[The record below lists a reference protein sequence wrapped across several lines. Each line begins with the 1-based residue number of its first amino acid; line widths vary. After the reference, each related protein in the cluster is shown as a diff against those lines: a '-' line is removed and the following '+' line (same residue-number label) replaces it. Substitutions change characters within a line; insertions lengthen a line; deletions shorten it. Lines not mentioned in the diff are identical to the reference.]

1 MSRVVRKTKT
11 KEKNRV
17 SSQYGVADPDPAD
30 LDVKQTRNKKYQ
42 AKPPQTGGTWEDKYQ
57 RRQGSESP
65 IFMSTT
71 SADAMS
77 TDEAMEISKKIDE
90 EVEKEKQQ
98 GKIQIEQTPMLGED
112 DTLPTVEEIQSPKS
126 EGGVYEEINEDIET
140 SGIVTFHPRHHEK
153 VKGFTEREKKEKKK
167 TQEGGRVPFSSAA
180 DREQLLEV
188 GKVPPLTYGDDIDF
202 DRILQE
208 GDEFISRTYSMLD
221 EQKENEESMSFV
233 ILSKGTE
240 DRDSIPQSYKD
251 SGNMSTEL
259 YENITQELKEI
270 MPFELYLPVTD
281 NPKITDRE
289 PKLWI
294 KHTPFEGNPAVI
306 IQMEEW
312 LQEFGTRDYA
322 VDAKI
327 GVIYAI
333 KGKRWDRLG
342 PKAFVSKEPVGKGT
356 PVMGPIDKP
365 VHSPDSKQ
373 PVPVAESTR
382 KDPTVYSNV
391 PPEAESLPRPDPKYS
406 QIPLTP
412 KRKLDFG
419 DVTDEEENEGIEE
432 DIEEARRAEEALVQ
446 ERDRIETE
454 RLKLLK
460 DQQDVNRARVIA
472 LRQQRKRLEESIA
485 QMSQEMSQA
494 QNIDY
499 KDRLT
504 RRQNLINEYQNQ
516 IDREEQVVEDF
527 IDNLDEIK
535 EITMETMTTDS
546 ALSSTADPV
555 EFLDEEALMKV
566 KLKQI
571 RAEQCKSRSVKM
583 YKHFIRKAQKLK
595 DSKEKQHMEE
605 LMLATLKS
613 LRRKIEKYQKVLSSH
628 EEREVQ
634 YFSALEKYTQEAE
647 EKAKLQEEEVR
658 VREKQRLAKIEIEK
672 MKNEERIAGQKRE
685 ELELKIAQE
694 RQRQVHKAEKLEKER
709 ERLKRLQREK
719 EEKLLTAKFLEK
731 ERKERD
737 EQERKLTEKFLEEER
752 TREEQRQQALARE
765 FLERERKEIEN
776 QEKEKAQ
783 KLNKPFPT
791 TVKGTGE
798 KGETRKRTSKPS
810 TSEQEE
816 DKQKLFDLLNEVV
829 VNGTKTKKTPSKL
842 KKDLRW
848 DYEQDRKAQAI
859 FGKINKRQGKDP
871 IAKCPKCGVLEH
883 DGECPCSICG
893 KKGHLGEDCPSQKQ
907 SPPTKKRRDIN
918 PKQEDMGIC
927 ICCESEG
934 HLAEE
939 CPWKKETIPQNK
951 NEYGVGKEKYQDKIC
966 QHCRA
971 LDHSVRDCP
980 ALKLADQRRRKVKCE
995 RCGEI
1000 GHDIVDCLDESDIRI
1015 EKEIKQAIDRKQKE
1029 LNEINRRL
1037 QEIKKVRETK
1047 EPQEKDTNSAPEQKY
1062 RPPRKRTQAE
1072 KSSRDQNDQTPNKGS
1087 EPPKDTGQAGG
1098 GPPDDPGGSDDDG
1111 SDDEDDSDDDDDEE
1125 GDDEEDT
1132 EKEEEEETMSEISDE
1147 TEISGGIYDLKG
1159 RRVNMEEIIEEWQNR
1174 ERDRKPVKI
1183 IRGPRGHRGPRGRQG
1198 PKGHRG
1204 KVGPA
1209 GSFIDSGISGMGTTL
1224 DTSGLENSFKQLGDS
1239 MKDVWQVQKTLNT
1252 SMRDHIQLTA
1262 KAQRQNAEALER
1274 LNQSTRQRDHDHMF
1288 MAIEPYD
1295 GTDPKKFEPWIEQIE
1310 IACRISN
1317 RDPRV
1322 VVLAKSIG
1330 AVTEVVRSMRQ
1341 GLSWVE
1347 FKNELKRC
1355 FSENKTRVHAAALFD
1370 NLRKQEDNENLRSYI
1385 HKYSKLHREATGISC
1400 EEEFDTQKKLH
1411 FLSRLRNS
1419 NISVK
1424 ISQSAEFEK
1433 FDRYSLTDC
1442 MEKALLLES
1451 RLQIRET
1458 VTQAREAVDAKTP
1471 EVMEVDAKVIEK
1483 EEEINT
1489 IPEDKPMNRSKAT
1502 SICFKCGDYGYY
1514 GKECTVEDKDLED
1527 FANKI
1532 VGRIEHTFQAY
1543 TPITL
1548 QYMNDIVTKAAKLD
1562 QSRRIAKTKARLLQG
1577 ILNQRGGAKGVPKT
1591 PSNRGRGRGTQGQPP
1606 AGQQVQTQGPP
1617 AGRSRGRGG
1626 ANFVAKK
1633 QRQPTPPPPQLI
1645 PLTPSAPPVPIEPQ
1659 PSKPL
1664 KVEPNPFLAD
1674 TSHLPEIHEVNE
1686 EEIDEEL
1693 EGLTL
1698 KQLEELQHTI
1708 DQELDEPQDDQ
1719 YNDTEDQ

>member
-11 KEKNRV
+11 REKNKV

-42 AKPPQTGGTWEDKYQ
+42 AKPPQSGGTWKDKYQ
-57 RRQGSESP
+57 GRQGSESP

-98 GKIQIEQTPMLGED
+98 GKIQIEQTPMLGGD

-140 SGIVTFHPRHHEK
+140 SGIVTFHPKHHEK
-153 VKGFTEREKKEKKK
+153 VKGFTEKEKKEKKK

-270 MPFELYLPVTD
+270 MPFELYLPVSD

-289 PKLWI
+289 PKLWV

-391 PPEAESLPRPDPKYS
+391 PPEAENLPRPDPKYS

-419 DVTDEEENEGIEE
+419 DVTDEEENEGIRE

-460 DQQDVNRARVIA
+460 DQQDANRARVVA

-485 QMSQEMSQA
+485 QMSQEMSQD

-516 IDREEQVVEDF
+516 IDREEQMVDDF
-527 IDNLDEIK
+527 IDNLDEMK

-647 EKAKLQEEEVR
+647 EKVRMQEEEAR
-658 VREKQRLAKIEIEK
+658 IKEKQRLAKIELEK
-672 MKNEERIAGQKRE
+672 MKNEERIAEQKRK
-685 ELELKIAQE
+685 ELESKVAQE
-694 RQRQVHKAEKLEKER
+694 RQKQVQKAERLEKER
-709 ERLKRLQREK
+709 EKLKRLQKEK

-752 TREEQRQQALARE
+752 IREEQRQQALAKE
-765 FLERERKEIEN
+765 FLEKERKEIEN

-783 KLNKPFPT
+783 KFNKPPPT
-791 TVKGTGE
+791 TVKSTRGKE
-798 KGETRKRTSKPS
+798 ETRKRTSKPS
-810 TSEQEE
+810 TSEQEA
-816 DKQKLFDLLNEVV
+816 DKQKLFDILNEVV
-829 VNGTKTKKTPSKL
+829 VNGTKPKKSPSKS

-859 FGKINKRQGKDP
+859 FGKINKKQGKDP

-883 DGECPCSICG
+883 EGECPCSICG
-893 KKGHLGEDCPSQKQ
+893 KKGHLEKDCPSQKQ

-918 PKQEDMGIC
+918 QKQEDTKIC

-939 CPWKKETIPQNK
+939 CPWKKETIPQSK
-951 NEYGVGKEKYQDKIC
+951 DEYGIRKEMYQDKIC

-971 LDHSVRDCP
+971 LDHSVKDCP

-995 RCGEI
+995 KCGEI

-1029 LNEINRRL
+1029 LNKINKRL
-1037 QEIKKVRETK
+1037 QEIKKARETK
-1047 EPQEKDTNSAPEQKY
+1047 EPQDKDTNSVPEQKY

-1072 KSSRDQNDQTPNKGS
+1072 KSSRDQDDQTPNRGS
-1087 EPPKDTGQAGG
+1087 EPPKDMGQAGG
-1098 GPPDDPGGSDDDG
+1098 DPPDDPGGSDDDG
-1111 SDDEDDSDDDDDEE
+1111 SDDEDDSDDDEE

-1132 EKEEEEETMSEISDE
+1132 EREEEEETMSEASDE

-1262 KAQRQNAEALER
+1262 RAQRQNAEALER

-1451 RLQIRET
+1451 RLQIREM

-1471 EVMEVDAKVIEK
+1471 EVMEVDAKIIEK

-1489 IPEDKPMNRSKAT
+1489 IPEDKPINRSKAT
-1502 SICFKCGDYGYY
+1502 SICFKCGDYGHY
-1514 GKECTVEDKDLED
+1514 GKECTVEDKDLEE

-1577 ILNQRGGAKGVPKT
+1577 LLNQRGGAKGVPKT
-1591 PSNRGRGRGTQGQPP
+1591 PSNRGKGRGIQGQPP

-1617 AGRSRGRGG
+1617 AGRGRGRGG

-1664 KVEPNPFLAD
+1664 KVEPNPFLTD

>member
-1 MSRVVRKTKT
+1 MSRVIRKTKT
-11 KEKNRV
+11 RERNKV

-30 LDVKQTRNKKYQ
+30 LDTKQTRNKKYQ
-42 AKPPQTGGTWEDKYQ
+42 ARPPPTGGTWKDKFQ
-57 RRQGSESP
+57 ERQGSESP

-77 TDEAMEISKKIDE
+77 TDEAMEISKRIDE

-98 GKIQIEQTPMLGED
+98 GRIQKEQTPILGGD
-112 DTLPTVEEIQSPKS
+112 DTLPTVEELQTPKG
-126 EGGVYEEINEDIET
+126 EGEVYEEIGEDMNT
-140 SGIVTFHPRHHEK
+140 SRTVAIHPKHHEK
-153 VKGFTEREKKEKKK
+153 IKEFEKEKQP
-167 TQEGGRVPFSSAA
+167 QEGGRVPFSSAA
-180 DREQLLEV
+180 DREQLLGV
-188 GKVPPLTYGDDIDF
+188 GRVPPLTYGDDTDF

-208 GDEFISRTYSMLD
+208 GGEFVSRTYSMLD

-233 ILSKGTE
+233 ILRKETE
-240 DRDSIPQSYKD
+240 DRDSIPQSYQD

-270 MPFELYLPVTD
+270 MPFELYLPITD

-289 PKLWI
+289 PKLWV

-306 IQMEEW
+306 VQIEEW
-312 LQEFGTRDYA
+312 LQEFGSRDYA
-322 VDAKI
+322 VDTSI

-342 PKAFVSKEPVGKGT
+342 PKAFVSKEPTGKGT

-391 PPEAESLPRPDPKYS
+391 PPETESLPRFDPNYS
-406 QIPLTP
+406 QIPPTP
-412 KRKLDFG
+412 KQRLDFG
-419 DVTDEEENEGIEE
+419 DITDEEEGKGIKE
-432 DIEEARRAEEALVQ
+432 DIEEAKRAEEALAQ
-446 ERDRIETE
+446 ERDRIEKE

-460 DQQDVNRARVIA
+460 DQQDANRARVIA

-485 QMSQEMSQA
+485 QMSQEMSQD
-494 QNIDY
+494 QNIVY
-499 KDRLT
+499 KDRLI

-516 IDREEQVVEDF
+516 IDREEQIVDDF
-527 IDNLDEIK
+527 IASLDGKK
-535 EITMETMTTDS
+535 EITMDTMTTDS

-555 EFLDEEALMKV
+555 EFLDEEALMKI

-583 YKHFIRKAQKLK
+583 YKHFTKKAQKLK

-605 LMLATLKS
+605 LMLATLKN

-628 EEREVQ
+628 EEREIQ
-634 YFSALEKYTQEAE
+634 YFAVLEKHAQEAE
-647 EKAKLQEEEVR
+647 EKARLQDEEAKIK
-658 VREKQRLAKIEIEK
+658 EKQRLAKIELEK
-672 MKNEERIAGQKRE
+672 MKNEERIAEQKRE
-685 ELELKIAQE
+685 ELESKIAQE
-694 RQRQVHKAEKLEKER
+694 RQKQVQRTERLEKER
-709 ERLKRLQREK
+709 MRLKKLQKEK
-719 EEKLLTAKFLEK
+719 EERLLTAKFLEREK
-731 ERKERD
+731 KKRD
-737 EQERKLTEKFLEEER
+737 EQERKLTEKFLEEEGIK
-752 TREEQRQQALARE
+752 EEQMQQALIKE
-765 FLERERKEIEN
+765 FLEEERKEIRN
-776 QEKEKAQ
+776 QEKERAQ
-783 KLNKPFPT
+783 KFNKPPLT
-791 TVKGTGE
+791 TVKSAGE
-798 KGETRKRTSKPS
+798 KEEIRKKISKPS
-810 TSEQEE
+810 TSEQEA

-829 VNGTKTKKTPSKL
+829 VNGMKPKKPPSNS

-871 IAKCPKCGVLEH
+871 MAKCSKCGILEH
-883 DGECPCSICG
+883 EGECPCSVCG
-893 KKGHLGEDCPSQKQ
+893 KKGHSEKDCPSQRQ
-907 SPPTKKRRDIN
+907 SPPTKKRKDMN
-918 PKQEDMGIC
+918 QEQRNIDIC

-934 HLAEE
+934 HKAEE
-939 CPWKKETIPQNK
+939 CPWKKETISQSEE
-951 NEYGVGKEKYQDKIC
+951 EYGDRKDLIC

-971 LDHSVRDCP
+971 LDHSVKDCP
-980 ALKLADQRRRKVKCE
+980 SLKLADQRRRKITCGK
-995 RCGEI
+995 CGEM
-1000 GHDIVDCLDESDIRI
+1000 GHDIIDCLDESDIRI
-1015 EKEIKQAIDRKQKE
+1015 EKEIKQAIDRKQRE
-1029 LNEINRRL
+1029 LDKINRKL
-1037 QEIKKVRETK
+1037 QEIKKTRETK
-1047 EPQEKDTNSAPEQKY
+1047 EPQDKDTNSIPEQKY
-1062 RPPRKRTQAE
+1062 RPPRKETQAR
-1072 KSSRDQNDQTPNKGS
+1072 KSSKNQDDQTPSRETG
-1087 EPPKDTGQAGG
+1087 PPKDIGQAGG
-1098 GPPDDPGGSDDDG
+1098 DPPDDPGGSDDDG
-1111 SDDEDDSDDDDDEE
+1111 SDDEDDSDDDE
-1125 GDDEEDT
+1125 EEDT
-1132 EKEEEEETMSEISDE
+1132 EGEEEEETISETSDGSEISD
-1147 TEISGGIYDLKG
+1147 GIYDLKG
-1159 RRVNMEEIIEEWQNR
+1159 RKVNMEELIKEWQNR
-1174 ERDRKPVKI
+1174 ERDKKSVKI

-1204 KVGPA
+1204 RDGPA

-1239 MKDVWQVQKTLNT
+1239 MKNVWQVQKTLNT

-1262 KAQRQNAEALER
+1262 RAQQQNAEALEK

-1317 RDPRV
+1317 RDPRI

-1330 AVTEVVRSMRQ
+1330 AVTEVVRSMKQ

-1385 HKYSKLHREATGISC
+1385 HKYSKLHREATGVSC

-1433 FDRYSLTDC
+1433 FDKYSLTDC

-1451 RLQIRET
+1451 RLQIREM

-1471 EVMEVDAKVIEK
+1471 EVMEVDTKVIEK

-1489 IPEDKPMNRSKAT
+1489 IPEDKPINRSKAT
-1502 SICFKCGDYGYY
+1502 SICFKCGDYGHY
-1514 GKECTVEDKDLED
+1514 GKECTAEDKDLEE

-1577 ILNQRGGAKGVPKT
+1577 LLNQRGGAKVVPKVS
-1591 PSNRGRGRGTQGQPP
+1591 SNRGRGRGTQGQSP
-1606 AGQQVQTQGPP
+1606 ATPQVQIQGPP
-1617 AGRSRGRGG
+1617 AGRGRGRGG

-1633 QRQPTPPPPQLI
+1633 QRQLTPPPPQLAPQI
-1645 PLTPSAPPVPIEPQ
+1645 PSVLPIPIEPQ
-1659 PSKPL
+1659 PTRPL

-1686 EEIDEEL
+1686 EELDEEL

-1698 KQLEELQHTI
+1698 KQLEDLQNTI
-1708 DQELDEPQDDQ
+1708 DQELNEPQDDQ
-1719 YNDTEDQ
+1719 CEDVEDQ

>member
-1 MSRVVRKTKT
+1 M
-11 KEKNRV
+11 
-17 SSQYGVADPDPAD
+17 
-30 LDVKQTRNKKYQ
+30 
-42 AKPPQTGGTWEDKYQ
+42 
-57 RRQGSESP
+57 
-65 IFMSTT
+65 
-71 SADAMS
+71 
-77 TDEAMEISKKIDE
+77 
-90 EVEKEKQQ
+90 
-98 GKIQIEQTPMLGED
+98 
-112 DTLPTVEEIQSPKS
+112 
-126 EGGVYEEINEDIET
+126 
-140 SGIVTFHPRHHEK
+140 GI
-153 VKGFTEREKKEKKK
+153 
-167 TQEGGRVPFSSAA
+167 
-180 DREQLLEV
+180 
-188 GKVPPLTYGDDIDF
+188 DIDF

-233 ILSKGTE
+233 ILSKRTE
-240 DRDSIPQSYKD
+240 DRDSVPQSYKD

-270 MPFELYLPVTD
+270 MPFELYLPVSD

-289 PKLWI
+289 PKLWV

-342 PKAFVSKEPVGKGT
+342 PKAFVSEEPVNKGT

-373 PVPVAESTR
+373 PIPVAESTR

-406 QIPLTP
+406 QIPPTP
-412 KRKLDFG
+412 KRKLNFG
-419 DVTDEEENEGIEE
+419 DVTDEEENEGIKE

-446 ERDRIETE
+446 ERDRIEKE

-460 DQQDVNRARVIA
+460 DQQDANRARVIA

-485 QMSQEMSQA
+485 QMSQEMSQD

-516 IDREEQVVEDF
+516 IDREEHIVDDF
-527 IDNLDEIK
+527 IDNLDEMK
-535 EITMETMTTDS
+535 EVTMETMTTDS

-555 EFLDEEALMKV
+555 EFLDEETLMKV

-571 RAEQCKSRSVKM
+571 RAEQCKSRSVKV
-583 YKHFIRKAQKLK
+583 YKHFIKKAQKLK

-647 EKAKLQEEEVR
+647 EKARLQEEEAR
-658 VREKQRLAKIEIEK
+658 IKEKQRLAKIELEK
-672 MKNEERIAGQKRE
+672 MKNEERMAEQKRK
-685 ELELKIAQE
+685 ELESKITQE
-694 RQRQVHKAEKLEKER
+694 RQKQGQKAERLEKER
-709 ERLKRLQREK
+709 ARLKRLQKEK

-752 TREEQRQQALARE
+752 IREEQRQQALAKE
-765 FLERERKEIEN
+765 FLEKERKEIEN

-783 KLNKPFPT
+783 KFNRLPPT
-791 TVKGTGE
+791 TVKSTGGKE
-798 KGETRKRTSKPS
+798 ETRKRTSKPS
-810 TSEQEE
+810 TSEQEA
-816 DKQKLFDLLNEVV
+816 DKQKLFDILNEVV
-829 VNGTKTKKTPSKL
+829 VNGAKPKKSPSKS

-859 FGKINKRQGKDP
+859 FGKINKKQEKDP

-883 DGECPCSICG
+883 EGECPCSIYG
-893 KKGHLGEDCPSQKQ
+893 KKGHLEKDCPSLKQ

-918 PKQEDMGIC
+918 QGQEDIRIC

-934 HLAEE
+934 HTAEE
-939 CPWKKETIPQNK
+939 CPWKKETIPQSK
-951 NEYGVGKEKYQDKIC
+951 GEYGIKKEIYQDKIC

-971 LDHSVRDCP
+971 LDHSVKDCP
-980 ALKLADQRRRKVKCE
+980 ALKLADQRRRKIRCKK
-995 RCGEI
+995 CGEM
-1000 GHDIVDCLDESDIRI
+1000 GHDIVDCLDESDIRV

-1029 LNEINRRL
+1029 LNKINKRL
-1037 QEIKKVRETK
+1037 QEIKKARETK
-1047 EPQEKDTNSAPEQKY
+1047 EPQDKDTNSAPEQKY

-1072 KSSRDQNDQTPNKGS
+1072 RSSRDQDDQTPNKGS
-1087 EPPKDTGQAGG
+1087 EPPKDMGQAGG
-1098 GPPDDPGGSDDDG
+1098 GPPDDPGGSDGDG
-1111 SDDEDDSDDDDDEE
+1111 SDDEDDSDDDEE

-1132 EKEEEEETMSEISDE
+1132 EREEEEETMSEASGE
-1147 TEISGGIYDLKG
+1147 SEISGGIYDLKG

-1209 GSFIDSGISGMGTTL
+1209 GSFIDSEISGMGTTL

-1239 MKDVWQVQKTLNT
+1239 MKNVWQVQKTLNT

-1262 KAQRQNAEALER
+1262 RAQKQNAEALER

-1295 GTDPKKFEPWIEQIE
+1295 GTDPKKFEPWIEKIE
-1310 IACRISN
+1310 IACRISS

-1330 AVTEVVRSMRQ
+1330 AVTEVVRSMRP

-1370 NLRKQEDNENLRSYI
+1370 NLRKQEDNENLRRYI

-1419 NISVK
+1419 NISIK

-1451 RLQIRET
+1451 RLQIREM

-1471 EVMEVDAKVIEK
+1471 EVMEVDAKIIEK

-1489 IPEDKPMNRSKAT
+1489 IPEDKPINRSKAT
-1502 SICFKCGDYGYY
+1502 SICFKCGDYGHY
-1514 GKECTVEDKDLED
+1514 GKECTVEDKDLEE

-1577 ILNQRGGAKGVPKT
+1577 LLNQRGGAKGVPKT
-1591 PSNRGRGRGTQGQPP
+1591 PSNRGKSRGTQGQPP
-1606 AGQQVQTQGPP
+1606 VGQQVQTQGPP
-1617 AGRSRGRGG
+1617 AGRGRGRGG
-1626 ANFVAKK
+1626 ANFMAKK
-1633 QRQPTPPPPQLI
+1633 QRQPTPPPPQLT
-1645 PLTPSAPPVPIEPQ
+1645 PLTPSAPPIPIEPQ
-1659 PSKPL
+1659 PTKPL
-1664 KVEPNPFLAD
+1664 KVEPNPFLTD
-1674 TSHLPEIHEVNE
+1674 MSHLPEIHEVKE

-1708 DQELDEPQDDQ
+1708 DQELDDPQDDQ
-1719 YNDTEDQ
+1719 YDDTEDQ

>member
-42 AKPPQTGGTWEDKYQ
+42 AKPPQSGGTWEDKYQ

-98 GKIQIEQTPMLGED
+98 GKIQIEQTPMLGGD

-460 DQQDVNRARVIA
+460 DQQDANRARVIA

-527 IDNLDEIK
+527 IDNLDEMK

-658 VREKQRLAKIEIEK
+658 IREKQRLAKIEIEK
-672 MKNEERIAGQKRE
+672 MKNEERIAGQKRK

-694 RQRQVHKAEKLEKER
+694 RQRQVQKAEKLEKER

-893 KKGHLGEDCPSQKQ
+893 KKGHLEEDCPSQKQ
-907 SPPTKKRRDIN
+907 SPPTKKRKDIN

-995 RCGEI
+995 KCGEI

-1029 LNEINRRL
+1029 LNKINRRL

-1047 EPQEKDTNSAPEQKY
+1047 EPQDKDTNSAPEQKY

-1072 KSSRDQNDQTPNKGS
+1072 KSSRNQNDQTPNKGS
-1087 EPPKDTGQAGG
+1087 EPPKDIGQAGG

-1451 RLQIRET
+1451 RLQIREM

-1502 SICFKCGDYGYY
+1502 SICFKCGDYGHY
-1514 GKECTVEDKDLED
+1514 GKECTVEDKDLEE

>member
-1 MSRVVRKTKT
+1 MSRVVRKIKT
-11 KEKNRV
+11 REKNKV

-42 AKPPQTGGTWEDKYQ
+42 AKPPQSGGTWEDKYQ

-77 TDEAMEISKKIDE
+77 TDEAMEISKNIDE

-98 GKIQIEQTPMLGED
+98 GKIQIEQAPMLGGD

-126 EGGVYEEINEDIET
+126 EGGVYEEINEDEET
-140 SGIVTFHPRHHEK
+140 SGVVTFHPKQHEK
-153 VKGFTEREKKEKKK
+153 NKEFAEKEKKEKKK

-240 DRDSIPQSYKD
+240 GRDSIPQSYKD

-270 MPFELYLPVTD
+270 MPFELYLPVSD

-322 VDAKI
+322 VDARI

-419 DVTDEEENEGIEE
+419 DVTDEEENEGIKE

-446 ERDRIETE
+446 ERDRIEAE

-460 DQQDVNRARVIA
+460 DQQDANRARVVA

-485 QMSQEMSQA
+485 QMSQEMSQD
-494 QNIDY
+494 QNIDH

-504 RRQNLINEYQNQ
+504 RRQNLVNEYQNQ
-516 IDREEQVVEDF
+516 IDREEQIVNDF
-527 IDNLDEIK
+527 IDKLDEMK

-571 RAEQCKSRSVKM
+571 RAEQCKSRSIKM

-658 VREKQRLAKIEIEK
+658 IKEKQRLAKIELER
-672 MKNEERIAGQKRE
+672 MKNEERMAEQKRK
-685 ELELKIAQE
+685 ELESKIAQE
-694 RQRQVHKAEKLEKER
+694 RQKQVQKAERLEKER
-709 ERLKRLQREK
+709 ERLKRLQKEK

-752 TREEQRQQALARE
+752 IREEQRQQALAKE

-776 QEKEKAQ
+776 QEKEKVQ
-783 KLNKPFPT
+783 RFNKPPPT
-791 TVKGTGE
+791 IAKSTGGKE
-798 KGETRKRTSKPS
+798 ETRKRTSKPS
-810 TSEQEE
+810 TSEQEA

-829 VNGTKTKKTPSKL
+829 VNGAKAKKSSSKS

-859 FGKINKRQGKDP
+859 FGKINKKQGKDP

-883 DGECPCSICG
+883 EGECPCSICG
-893 KKGHLGEDCPSQKQ
+893 KKGHSGKDCPSLKQ
-907 SPPTKKRRDIN
+907 SPPTKKRKDIN
-918 PKQEDMGIC
+918 QGQDDTKMC
-927 ICCESEG
+927 TCCESEG

-939 CPWKKETIPQNK
+939 CPWKKETTPQSK
-951 NEYGVGKEKYQDKIC
+951 GEYGIKKEVYQDRIC

-971 LDHSVRDCP
+971 LDHSVKDCP
-980 ALKLADQRRRKVKCE
+980 ALKLADQRRRKIRCE
-995 RCGEI
+995 KCGEI

-1015 EKEIKQAIDRKQKE
+1015 EREIKQAIDRKQRE
-1029 LNEINRRL
+1029 LNKINKRL
-1037 QEIKKVRETK
+1037 QEIKKTRETK
-1047 EPQEKDTNSAPEQKY
+1047 EPQDKDTNSASEQKY
-1062 RPPRKRTQAE
+1062 RPPRKRTQSE
-1072 KSSRDQNDQTPNKGS
+1072 RSSKIKMIKPLIEDQNLLKTWVK
-1087 EPPKDTGQAGG
+1087 
-1098 GPPDDPGGSDDDG
+1098 PGGIHQMIQ
-1111 SDDEDDSDDDDDEE
+1111 E
-1125 GDDEEDT
+1125 GQMMMDQMMKMIVMMMKRE
-1132 EKEEEEETMSEISDE
+1132 MMRRI
-1147 TEISGGIYDLKG
+1147 LKG
-1159 RRVNMEEIIEEWQNR
+1159 K
-1174 ERDRKPVKI
+1174 RK
-1183 IRGPRGHRGPRGRQG
+1183 
-1198 PKGHRG
+1198 
-1204 KVGPA
+1204 
-1209 GSFIDSGISGMGTTL
+1209 
-1224 DTSGLENSFKQLGDS
+1224 
-1239 MKDVWQVQKTLNT
+1239 
-1252 SMRDHIQLTA
+1252 
-1262 KAQRQNAEALER
+1262 
-1274 LNQSTRQRDHDHMF
+1274 
-1288 MAIEPYD
+1288 
-1295 GTDPKKFEPWIEQIE
+1295 
-1310 IACRISN
+1310 
-1317 RDPRV
+1317 
-1322 VVLAKSIG
+1322 
-1330 AVTEVVRSMRQ
+1330 
-1341 GLSWVE
+1341 
-1347 FKNELKRC
+1347 
-1355 FSENKTRVHAAALFD
+1355 
-1370 NLRKQEDNENLRSYI
+1370 
-1385 HKYSKLHREATGISC
+1385 
-1400 EEEFDTQKKLH
+1400 
-1411 FLSRLRNS
+1411 
-1419 NISVK
+1419 
-1424 ISQSAEFEK
+1424 
-1433 FDRYSLTDC
+1433 
-1442 MEKALLLES
+1442 
-1451 RLQIRET
+1451 
-1458 VTQAREAVDAKTP
+1458 
-1471 EVMEVDAKVIEK
+1471 
-1483 EEEINT
+1483 
-1489 IPEDKPMNRSKAT
+1489 
-1502 SICFKCGDYGYY
+1502 
-1514 GKECTVEDKDLED
+1514 
-1527 FANKI
+1527 
-1532 VGRIEHTFQAY
+1532 
-1543 TPITL
+1543 
-1548 QYMNDIVTKAAKLD
+1548 
-1562 QSRRIAKTKARLLQG
+1562 
-1577 ILNQRGGAKGVPKT
+1577 
-1591 PSNRGRGRGTQGQPP
+1591 
-1606 AGQQVQTQGPP
+1606 
-1617 AGRSRGRGG
+1617 
-1626 ANFVAKK
+1626 KK
-1633 QRQPTPPPPQLI
+1633 Q
-1645 PLTPSAPPVPIEPQ
+1645 
-1659 PSKPL
+1659 
-1664 KVEPNPFLAD
+1664 
-1674 TSHLPEIHEVNE
+1674 
-1686 EEIDEEL
+1686 
-1693 EGLTL
+1693 
-1698 KQLEELQHTI
+1698 
-1708 DQELDEPQDDQ
+1708 
-1719 YNDTEDQ
+1719 

>member
-1 MSRVVRKTKT
+1 MKR
-11 KEKNRV
+11 
-17 SSQYGVADPDPAD
+17 
-30 LDVKQTRNKKYQ
+30 
-42 AKPPQTGGTWEDKYQ
+42 
-57 RRQGSESP
+57 
-65 IFMSTT
+65 
-71 SADAMS
+71 
-77 TDEAMEISKKIDE
+77 
-90 EVEKEKQQ
+90 
-98 GKIQIEQTPMLGED
+98 
-112 DTLPTVEEIQSPKS
+112 
-126 EGGVYEEINEDIET
+126 
-140 SGIVTFHPRHHEK
+140 
-153 VKGFTEREKKEKKK
+153 VKGFTEKEKKEKKK

-460 DQQDVNRARVIA
+460 DQQDANRARVIA

-527 IDNLDEIK
+527 IDNLDEMK

-628 EEREVQ
+628 EERETQ

-658 VREKQRLAKIEIEK
+658 IREKQRLAKIEIEK
-672 MKNEERIAGQKRE
+672 MKNEERIAGQKKK
-685 ELELKIAQE
+685 ELELKIAQK
-694 RQRQVHKAEKLEKER
+694 RQRQVQKAEKLEKER

-893 KKGHLGEDCPSQKQ
+893 KKGHLEEDCPSQKQ
-907 SPPTKKRRDIN
+907 SPPTKKRKDIN

-995 RCGEI
+995 KCGEI

-1029 LNEINRRL
+1029 LNKINRRL

-1047 EPQEKDTNSAPEQKY
+1047 EPQDKDTNSAPEQKY

-1072 KSSRDQNDQTPNKGS
+1072 KSSRNQNDQTPNKGS
-1087 EPPKDTGQAGG
+1087 EPPKDIGQAGG

-1159 RRVNMEEIIEEWQNR
+1159 RRVNMEEIIKEWQNR

-1209 GSFIDSGISGMGTTL
+1209 GSFIESGISGMGTTL

-1239 MKDVWQVQKTLNT
+1239 IKDVWQVQKTLNT
-1252 SMRDHIQLTA
+1252 SMRDPIQLTA

-1451 RLQIRET
+1451 RLQIREM

-1502 SICFKCGDYGYY
+1502 SICFKCGDYGHY
-1514 GKECTVEDKDLED
+1514 GKDCTVEDKDLEE

-1543 TPITL
+1543 TTITL

-1562 QSRRIAKTKARLLQG
+1562 QSRRVAKTKARLLQG

-1626 ANFVAKK
+1626 ANFVAKN

>member
-11 KEKNRV
+11 REKNKV
-17 SSQYGVADPDPAD
+17 SSQYSVADPDPAD
-30 LDVKQTRNKKYQ
+30 LDVKQTRNKRYQ
-42 AKPPQTGGTWEDKYQ
+42 AKPPQSGGTWKDKYQ
-57 RRQGSESP
+57 GRQASESP

-90 EVEKEKQQ
+90 EVEEEKQQ
-98 GKIQIEQTPMLGED
+98 GRIQIEQTPMLGGD
-112 DTLPTVEEIQSPKS
+112 DTLPTVEEIQYPKN
-126 EGGVYEEINEDIET
+126 EGEVYEEINDDIET
-140 SGIVTFHPRHHEK
+140 SGIVTFHPKHHEK
-153 VKGFTEREKKEKKK
+153 VKRFAEIEKKEKKK

-180 DREQLLEV
+180 DREQLLEL
-188 GKVPPLTYGDDIDF
+188 GKVPPLTYGEDIDF

-208 GDEFISRTYSMLD
+208 GDEFISRTYSMMD

-233 ILSKGTE
+233 ILSKRTE

-270 MPFELYLPVTD
+270 MPFELYLPVSD

-373 PVPVAESTR
+373 PIPVAESTR

-406 QIPLTP
+406 QIPPTP

-419 DVTDEEENEGIEE
+419 DITDGEENEGIKE
-432 DIEEARRAEEALVQ
+432 DIEEAKRAEEALEQ
-446 ERDRIETE
+446 ERDRIEAE

-460 DQQDVNRARVIA
+460 DQQDVNRARVVA

-485 QMSQEMSQA
+485 QMSQEMSQD
-494 QNIDY
+494 QNIDH

-504 RRQNLINEYQNQ
+504 RRQNLVNEYQNQ
-516 IDREEQVVEDF
+516 IDREEQMVEDF
-527 IDNLDEIK
+527 IDNLDEMK

-566 KLKQI
+566 RLKQI

-583 YKHFIRKAQKLK
+583 YKHFIKKVQKLK
-595 DSKEKQHMEE
+595 DPKGKQHMEE

-647 EKAKLQEEEVR
+647 EKAKIQEEEAKM
-658 VREKQRLAKIEIEK
+658 REKQRLAKIELEK
-672 MKNEERIAGQKRE
+672 MKKEERMAEQKRK
-685 ELELKIAQE
+685 ELETKVAQE
-694 RQRQVHKAEKLEKER
+694 RQKQVQKAERLEEER
-709 ERLKRLQREK
+709 EKLKRLQKER

-737 EQERKLTEKFLEEER
+737 EQERELTEKFLEEER
-752 TREEQRQQALARE
+752 IREDQIQQALVRE
-765 FLERERKEIEN
+765 FLEKERKEIEN

-783 KLNKPFPT
+783 KFNKPPPI
-791 TVKGTGE
+791 TGKSTRE
-798 KGETRKRTSKPS
+798 KEEIRKRTSKPS
-810 TSEQEE
+810 TSEQEA
-816 DKQKLFDLLNEVV
+816 DKQKLFDILNEVV
-829 VNGTKTKKTPSKL
+829 VNGTKLKKTPNKS

-871 IAKCPKCGVLEH
+871 IAKCPKCGVPEH
-883 DGECPCSICG
+883 EGECPCSICG
-893 KKGHLGEDCPSQKQ
+893 KKGHLEKDCPPQKQ

-918 PKQEDMGIC
+918 QEQKDTKIC
-927 ICCESEG
+927 ICCKSEG

-939 CPWKKETIPQNK
+939 CPWKKETTPQSK
-951 NEYGVGKEKYQDKIC
+951 DEYGIRKEMYQDRIC

-971 LDHSVRDCP
+971 LDHSVKDCP
-980 ALKLADQRRRKVKCE
+980 ALKLADQRRRKIRCE
-995 RCGEI
+995 KCGEM
-1000 GHDIVDCLDESDIRI
+1000 GHDIVDCLDESDVRV

-1029 LNEINRRL
+1029 LNKINKRL
-1037 QEIKKVRETK
+1037 QEIKKARETK
-1047 EPQEKDTNSAPEQKY
+1047 EPQDKDTNSVPEQKY
-1062 RPPRKRTQAE
+1062 RPPRKRTQTE
-1072 KSSRDQNDQTPNKGS
+1072 KSSRDQNDQTPNRGS
-1087 EPPKDTGQAGG
+1087 EPPKDMGQAGG
-1098 GPPDDPGGSDDDG
+1098 DPPDDPGGSDDDG
-1111 SDDEDDSDDDDDEE
+1111 SDDEDSSDDDEE
-1125 GDDEEDT
+1125 GDDDT
-1132 EKEEEEETMSEISDE
+1132 DKEEEEETMSEISDE
-1147 TEISGGIYDLKG
+1147 TEMSGGIYDFKG

-1174 ERDRKPVKI
+1174 ERNRKPVKI

-1209 GSFIDSGISGMGTTL
+1209 GSFVDSAASGMGTTL

-1262 KAQRQNAEALER
+1262 RAQKQNAEALER

-1317 RDPRV
+1317 RDPRI

-1347 FKNELKRC
+1347 FKSELKRC
-1355 FSENKTRVHAAALFD
+1355 FSENKTRVHAVALFD

-1424 ISQSAEFEK
+1424 ISQSAEFER

-1451 RLQIRET
+1451 RLQIREM

-1471 EVMEVDAKVIEK
+1471 EVMEVDTKIIEK
-1483 EEEINT
+1483 EEEVNT
-1489 IPEDKPMNRSKAT
+1489 IPEDKPINRSKAT
-1502 SICFKCGDYGYY
+1502 SICFKCGDYGHY
-1514 GKECTVEDKDLED
+1514 GKECTVEDKDLEE

-1548 QYMNDIVTKAAKLD
+1548 QYMNDIVTKAVKLD

-1577 ILNQRGGAKGVPKT
+1577 LLNQKGGAKGVSKT
-1591 PSNRGRGRGTQGQPP
+1591 PSNRGKGRGIQGQSP
-1606 AGQQVQTQGPP
+1606 AGQQVQIQGPP
-1617 AGRSRGRGG
+1617 AGRGRGRGG
-1626 ANFVAKK
+1626 ANFVAKR

-1645 PLTPSAPPVPIEPQ
+1645 PLTPSTPPVPIEPQ

-1708 DQELDEPQDDQ
+1708 DRELDEPQDDQ
-1719 YNDTEDQ
+1719 NNDTEDQ

>member
-1 MSRVVRKTKT
+1 M
-11 KEKNRV
+11 
-17 SSQYGVADPDPAD
+17 
-30 LDVKQTRNKKYQ
+30 
-42 AKPPQTGGTWEDKYQ
+42 
-57 RRQGSESP
+57 
-65 IFMSTT
+65 
-71 SADAMS
+71 
-77 TDEAMEISKKIDE
+77 
-90 EVEKEKQQ
+90 
-98 GKIQIEQTPMLGED
+98 
-112 DTLPTVEEIQSPKS
+112 
-126 EGGVYEEINEDIET
+126 
-140 SGIVTFHPRHHEK
+140 
-153 VKGFTEREKKEKKK
+153 
-167 TQEGGRVPFSSAA
+167 
-180 DREQLLEV
+180 
-188 GKVPPLTYGDDIDF
+188 
-202 DRILQE
+202 
-208 GDEFISRTYSMLD
+208 
-221 EQKENEESMSFV
+221 
-233 ILSKGTE
+233 
-240 DRDSIPQSYKD
+240 
-251 SGNMSTEL
+251 
-259 YENITQELKEI
+259 
-270 MPFELYLPVTD
+270 
-281 NPKITDRE
+281 
-289 PKLWI
+289 
-294 KHTPFEGNPAVI
+294 
-306 IQMEEW
+306 
-312 LQEFGTRDYA
+312 
-322 VDAKI
+322 
-327 GVIYAI
+327 IYAI

-342 PKAFVSKEPVGKGT
+342 PKAFVSKEPVNKGT

-391 PPEAESLPRPDPKYS
+391 PPEAESLPGPDPKYS
-406 QIPLTP
+406 QIPPTP
-412 KRKLDFG
+412 KQRLNFG
-419 DVTDEEENEGIEE
+419 DVTDEEENEGIRE
-432 DIEEARRAEEALVQ
+432 DIEEAKRAEEALAQ
-446 ERDRIETE
+446 ERDRIEKE

-460 DQQDVNRARVIA
+460 DQQDANRARVIA

-485 QMSQEMSQA
+485 QMSQEMSQD
-494 QNIDY
+494 QNIVY

-516 IDREEQVVEDF
+516 IDREEQIVDDF

-555 EFLDEEALMKV
+555 EFLDEEALMKIR
-566 KLKQI
+566 LKQI
-571 RAEQCKSRSVKM
+571 RAEQCKSRLVKM
-583 YKHFIRKAQKLK
+583 YKHFIKKAQKLK

-613 LRRKIEKYQKVLSSH
+613 LRRKIKKYQKVLSSH

-634 YFSALEKYTQEAE
+634 YFSALEKHTQEAE
-647 EKAKLQEEEVR
+647 EKTKLQEKEAR
-658 VREKQRLAKIEIEK
+658 IKEKQRLAEIELEK
-672 MKNEERIAGQKRE
+672 MKNEERIAEQKRK
-685 ELELKIAQE
+685 ELESKITQE
-694 RQRQVHKAEKLEKER
+694 RQRQVQKAERLEKER
-709 ERLKRLQREK
+709 TRLKRLQKEK
-719 EEKLLTAKFLEK
+719 EEKLLTAKFLEREK
-731 ERKERD
+731 KERD
-737 EQERKLTEKFLEEER
+737 EQERKLTEKFLEEEGI
-752 TREEQRQQALARE
+752 REEQRQQALAKE
-765 FLERERKEIEN
+765 FLEKERKKIGN

-783 KLNKPFPT
+783 KFNKPPPT
-791 TVKGTGE
+791 TVKSTGGKE
-798 KGETRKRTSKPS
+798 ETRKRTSKPS
-810 TSEQEE
+810 TSEQEA
-816 DKQKLFDLLNEVV
+816 DKQKLFDILNEVV
-829 VNGTKTKKTPSKL
+829 VNGAKLKKLPSKR

-859 FGKINKRQGKDP
+859 FGKINKKQGKDS

-883 DGECPCSICG
+883 EGECPCSICG
-893 KKGHLGEDCPSQKQ
+893 KKGHLEKDCPTQKQ
-907 SPPTKKRRDIN
+907 SPPTKKRKDMNQGQKDI
-918 PKQEDMGIC
+918 KVC

-934 HLAEE
+934 HTAEE
-939 CPWKKETIPQNK
+939 CPWKKETIPQSEG
-951 NEYGVGKEKYQDKIC
+951 EYGIRKEMYQDMIC

-971 LDHSVRDCP
+971 LDHSVKDCP
-980 ALKLADQRRRKVKCE
+980 SLKLADQRRRKIKCE
-995 RCGEI
+995 KCGEI

-1015 EKEIKQAIDRKQKE
+1015 EREIKQAIDRKQKE
-1029 LNEINRRL
+1029 LNKINKRL
-1037 QEIKKVRETK
+1037 QEIKKTRETK
-1047 EPQEKDTNSAPEQKY
+1047 EPQDKDTNSIPEQKY
-1062 RPPRKRTQAE
+1062 RPPRKRTQAGR
-1072 KSSRDQNDQTPNKGS
+1072 SSRDQDDQTPSKGS
-1087 EPPKDTGQAGG
+1087 EPPKDMGQAGG
-1098 GPPDDPGGSDDDG
+1098 GPPSDPGGLDDDG
-1111 SDDEDDSDDDDDEE
+1111 SDDEDDSDDDEEDE
-1125 GDDEEDT
+1125 EEDT
-1132 EKEEEEETMSEISDE
+1132 EREEEEETMSEASDESEISD
-1147 TEISGGIYDLKG
+1147 GIYDLKG

-1174 ERDRKPVKI
+1174 ERDKKPVKI

-1204 KVGPA
+1204 KVRPA

-1239 MKDVWQVQKTLNT
+1239 MKNVWQVQKTLNT

-1262 KAQRQNAEALER
+1262 RTQKQNAEALER

-1310 IACRISN
+1310 ITCRISN

-1330 AVTEVVRSMRQ
+1330 AVTEVVRSMKP

-1424 ISQSAEFEK
+1424 ISQSAEFER

-1451 RLQIRET
+1451 RLQIREM

-1471 EVMEVDAKVIEK
+1471 EVMEVDTKVIEK

-1489 IPEDKPMNRSKAT
+1489 IPEDKPINRPKAT
-1502 SICFKCGDYGYY
+1502 SICFKCGDYGHY
-1514 GKECTVEDKDLED
+1514 GKECTVEDKDLEE

-1577 ILNQRGGAKGVPKT
+1577 LLNQRGGTKGVPKT
-1591 PSNRGRGRGTQGQPP
+1591 PSNRGRGRGTQGQPS
-1606 AGQQVQTQGPP
+1606 AGQQVQTQGLP
-1617 AGRSRGRGG
+1617 AGRGRGRGG

-1633 QRQPTPPPPQLI
+1633 QRQPTPPPPQLA
-1645 PLTPSAPPVPIEPQ
+1645 PLTPSALPIPIEPQ
-1659 PSKPL
+1659 PTKPL

-1674 TSHLPEIHEVNE
+1674 TSHLPEIHEVKE

-1708 DQELDEPQDDQ
+1708 DQELENPQDDQ
-1719 YNDTEDQ
+1719 YDSIEDQ

>member
-11 KEKNRV
+11 REKNRV

-42 AKPPQTGGTWEDKYQ
+42 AKPPQSGGTWEDKYQ

-98 GKIQIEQTPMLGED
+98 GKIQIEQTPMLGGD
-112 DTLPTVEEIQSPKS
+112 DTLPTVEEIQSPKG
-126 EGGVYEEINEDIET
+126 EGEVYEEINEDIET

-153 VKGFTEREKKEKKK
+153 VKGFTERERKEKKK

-382 KDPTVYSNV
+382 KDPTVYPNV

-419 DVTDEEENEGIEE
+419 DVTDEEENEGIRE

-446 ERDRIETE
+446 ERDKIEAE

-460 DQQDVNRARVIA
+460 DQQDANRARVVA

-485 QMSQEMSQA
+485 QMSQEMSQD
-494 QNIDY
+494 QNIDH

-504 RRQNLINEYQNQ
+504 RRQNLVNEYQNQ
-516 IDREEQVVEDF
+516 IDREEQIVNDF
-527 IDNLDEIK
+527 IDKLDEMK

-595 DSKEKQHMEE
+595 DFKEKQHMEE

-628 EEREVQ
+628 KEREVQ

-658 VREKQRLAKIEIEK
+658 IKEKQRLAKIELEK
-672 MKNEERIAGQKRE
+672 MKNEERIAEQKRKE
-685 ELELKIAQE
+685 IESKIAQE
-694 RQRQVHKAEKLEKER
+694 RQKQVQKAERLEKER
-709 ERLKRLQREK
+709 ERLKRLQKEK

-752 TREEQRQQALARE
+752 IREEQRQQALAKE
-765 FLERERKEIEN
+765 FLEREKKEIEN
-776 QEKEKAQ
+776 QEKEKVQ
-783 KLNKPFPT
+783 RFNKPPPT
-791 TVKGTGE
+791 IAKNTGGKE
-798 KGETRKRTSKPS
+798 ETRKRTSKPS
-810 TSEQEE
+810 TSEQEA

-829 VNGTKTKKTPSKL
+829 VNGVKAKKSPSKS

-859 FGKINKRQGKDP
+859 FGKINRKQGKDP
-871 IAKCPKCGVLEH
+871 VAKCSKCGVLEH
-883 DGECPCSICG
+883 EGECPCSICG
-893 KKGHLGEDCPSQKQ
+893 KKGHSGKDCPSLKQ
-907 SPPTKKRRDIN
+907 SPPTKKRKDIN
-918 PKQEDMGIC
+918 QEQDNTKMC
-927 ICCESEG
+927 TCCESEG

-939 CPWKKETIPQNK
+939 CPWKRETTPQSKGEYSIKKEM
-951 NEYGVGKEKYQDKIC
+951 YQDRIC

-971 LDHSVRDCP
+971 LDHSVKDCP
-980 ALKLADQRRRKVKCE
+980 ALKLADQRRRKIRCE
-995 RCGEI
+995 KCGEI

-1029 LNEINRRL
+1029 LNKINKRL
-1037 QEIKKVRETK
+1037 QEIKKARETK
-1047 EPQEKDTNSAPEQKY
+1047 EPQDKDTNSAPEQKY

-1072 KSSRDQNDQTPNKGS
+1072 KSSKGQDDQTPDRRS
-1087 EPPKDTGQAGG
+1087 EPPKDMGQAGG
-1098 GPPDDPGGSDDDG
+1098 DPPDDPGGSDDDG
-1111 SDDEDDSDDDDDEE
+1111 SDDEDDSDDDEE

-1132 EKEEEEETMSEISDE
+1132 EREEEEETMSEISDE

-1209 GSFIDSGISGMGTTL
+1209 GNFIDSGISGMGTTL

-1370 NLRKQEDNENLRSYI
+1370 NLRKQEDNENSRSYI

-1451 RLQIRET
+1451 RLQIREM
-1458 VTQAREAVDAKTP
+1458 VTQAREAVDAKIP
-1471 EVMEVDAKVIEK
+1471 EVMEVDAKIIEK

-1502 SICFKCGDYGYY
+1502 SICFKCGDYGHY
-1514 GKECTVEDKDLED
+1514 GKECTVEDKDLEE

-1532 VGRIEHTFQAY
+1532 VGRIEHTFK
-1543 TPITL
+1543 PIL
-1548 QYMNDIVTKAAKLD
+1548 
-1562 QSRRIAKTKARLLQG
+1562 
-1577 ILNQRGGAKGVPKT
+1577 
-1591 PSNRGRGRGTQGQPP
+1591 PSLYST
-1606 AGQQVQTQGPP
+1606 
-1617 AGRSRGRGG
+1617 
-1626 ANFVAKK
+1626 
-1633 QRQPTPPPPQLI
+1633 
-1645 PLTPSAPPVPIEPQ
+1645 
-1659 PSKPL
+1659 
-1664 KVEPNPFLAD
+1664 
-1674 TSHLPEIHEVNE
+1674 
-1686 EEIDEEL
+1686 
-1693 EGLTL
+1693 
-1698 KQLEELQHTI
+1698 
-1708 DQELDEPQDDQ
+1708 
-1719 YNDTEDQ
+1719 

>member
-11 KEKNRV
+11 REKNRV

-42 AKPPQTGGTWEDKYQ
+42 AKPPQSGGTWEDKYQ

-98 GKIQIEQTPMLGED
+98 GKIQIEQAPMLGGD

-126 EGGVYEEINEDIET
+126 EGGVYEEINEDEET
-140 SGIVTFHPRHHEK
+140 SGVVTFHPKQHEK
-153 VKGFTEREKKEKKK
+153 IKEFAEKEKKEKRK

-221 EQKENEESMSFV
+221 EQRENEESMSFV
-233 ILSKGTE
+233 ILSKRTE

-251 SGNMSTEL
+251 SENMSTEL

-270 MPFELYLPVTD
+270 MPFELYLPVSD

-289 PKLWI
+289 PKLWV

-342 PKAFVSKEPVGKGT
+342 PKAFVSKEPVNKGT

-460 DQQDVNRARVIA
+460 DQQDANRARVVA

-485 QMSQEMSQA
+485 QMSQEMSQV

-516 IDREEQVVEDF
+516 IDREEQIVEDF
-527 IDNLDEIK
+527 IDNLDEMK

-571 RAEQCKSRSVKM
+571 RAEQCKSRSVKT
-583 YKHFIRKAQKLK
+583 YKHFIKKAQKLK
-595 DSKEKQHMEE
+595 DSKEKQHMEQ

-628 EEREVQ
+628 EERETQ

-658 VREKQRLAKIEIEK
+658 IREKQRLAKIEIEK
-672 MKNEERIAGQKRE
+672 MKNEERIAEQKRK

-694 RQRQVHKAEKLEKER
+694 RQRQVQKAEKLEKER

-829 VNGTKTKKTPSKL
+829 VNGTKTKKTSSKL

-893 KKGHLGEDCPSQKQ
+893 KKGHLEEDCPSQKQ
-907 SPPTKKRRDIN
+907 SPPTKKRKDIN
-918 PKQEDMGIC
+918 PKQEDTKIC

-995 RCGEI
+995 KCGEI

-1029 LNEINRRL
+1029 LNKINRRL

-1047 EPQEKDTNSAPEQKY
+1047 EPQDKDTNSAPEQKY

-1072 KSSRDQNDQTPNKGS
+1072 KSSRNQNDQTPNKGS
-1087 EPPKDTGQAGG
+1087 EPPKDIGQAGG

-1132 EKEEEEETMSEISDE
+1132 EKEEEEETMSEVSDE

-1159 RRVNMEEIIEEWQNR
+1159 RKVNMEEIIEEWQNR

-1209 GSFIDSGISGMGTTL
+1209 GSFIDSGISGIGTTL
-1224 DTSGLENSFKQLGDS
+1224 DTSGLEDSFKQLGDS
-1239 MKDVWQVQKTLNT
+1239 MKNVWQVQKTLNT

-1262 KAQRQNAEALER
+1262 RAQKQNAEALER

-1341 GLSWVE
+1341 GLTWVE

-1451 RLQIRET
+1451 RLQIREM

-1489 IPEDKPMNRSKAT
+1489 IPEDKPINRSKAT
-1502 SICFKCGDYGYY
+1502 SICFKCGDYGHY
-1514 GKECTVEDKDLED
+1514 GKECTVEDKDLEE

-1617 AGRSRGRGG
+1617 AGRGRGRGG

-1659 PSKPL
+1659 PTKPL
-1664 KVEPNPFLAD
+1664 KVEPNPFLPD